1 MIWPTLRFSKVVLTS
16 HRPGLRDGS
25 SLADAGNAPVP
36 GRRVGARQSRV
47 VRAKPSA
54 STGERCP
61 GGRLDA
67 GAAGAQ
73 VPEQETRS
81 FPLADDDRPET
92 AADVG
97 IDCPQ
102 CLGGFLRA

>member
-1 MIWPTLRFSKVVLTS
+1 MQPVCAPAPPTLEERRRALRTADRVLVEIEKFRSAAIATALRTKLGFGHVGRPMS
-16 HRPGLRDGS
+16 HLPTPENAAPAGS
-25 SLADAGNAPVP
+25 
-36 GRRVGARQSRV
+36 
-47 VRAKPSA
+47 
-54 STGERCP
+54 
-61 GGRLDA
+61 
-67 GAAGAQ
+67 Q

>member
-1 MIWPTLRFSKVVLTS
+1 MATEARVNPGWFAQNHLP
-16 HRPGLRDGS
+16 RPE
-25 SLADAGNAPVP
+25 NAAPAAALMV
-36 GRRVGARQSRV
+36 
-47 VRAKPSA
+47 
-54 STGERCP
+54 
-61 GGRLDA
+61 
-67 GAAGAQ
+67 AAGAQ